1 MNYTEE
7 YALQI
12 GWKVLKDIEFWD
24 DDIEAPS
31 TKYVKKSISLAF
43 PENIWLVSFPYGA
56 EDYGTDSN
64 KRSRASMHVTVFD
77 DDGISTSVSYRNG
90 HVKIGYNIT
99 EDKYFIEEQR
109 P

>member
-1 MNYTEE
+1 
-7 YALQI
+7 
-12 GWKVLKDIEFWD
+12 
-24 DDIEAPS
+24 
-31 TKYVKKSISLAF
+31 
-43 PENIWLVSFPYGA
+43 
-56 EDYGTDSN
+56 
-64 KRSRASMHVTVFD
+64 MHVTVFD